1 MSKTYFIS
9 GHRNI
14 TEVEFI
20 KHYEP
25 ILWQRICDEEDIK
38 FVVGDCSGVD
48 DMAQKYLK
56 ALGFKDEVNVYHML
70 ESPRHNAGFK
80 LVGGFNSDVERDF
93 TMTKNSDADIAWVRK
108 GSERS
113 GTQQNIDRRNWMNE
127 RITKGLP
134 ISLEELNKREA
145 NNFI

>member
-1 MSKTYFIS
+1 MAKTYFIS

-14 TEVEFI
+14 TEVEFV

-25 ILWQRICDEEDIK
+25 VLWKIICEEEDAK
-38 FVVGDCSGVD
+38 FVIGDCQGVD

-56 ALGFKDEVNVYHML
+56 ALGIKDEVTVYHMF
-70 ESPRHNAGFK
+70 EEPRHNAGFK
-80 LVGGFNSDVERDF
+80 LIGGFNSDVERDF
-93 TMTKNSDADIAWVRK
+93 AMTQDSDVDVAWVRT
-108 GSERS
+108 GCERS
-113 GTQQNIDRRNWMNE
+113 GTQQNLDRRKWMNE

-134 ISLEELNKREA
+134 VSLAELNKTEA